1 MKTILRMH
9 PLPWDYRT
17 DQLSEGY
24 STIIYDADGHRP
36 ILDHLREDEA
46 LDIVTAVNAHEALK
60 DALQAIVDWANF
72 AQQHPEEFNAHGVKN
87 LQGPAFDKAE
97 AALKLARAET

>member
-1 MKTILRMH
+1 MSMKTILRMH

-24 STIIYDADGHRP
+24 STIIYDANGHRP

-46 LDIVTAVNAHEALK
+46 IDILSAVNARAALVEALEMVR
-60 DALQAIVDWANF
+60 DADEDCKRDGLKTMPPMARAKI
-72 AQQHPEEFNAHGVKN
+72 
-87 LQGPAFDKAE
+87 E